1 METILSD
8 VRADKKKIKMHKTI
22 WLIIWTVSV
31 VAAVCLTVFYVYAFP
46 LFLLLVLFISCFFIS
61 AMSLSC
67 RAYEYNGNIITV
79 YAGSSHHYLK
89 VNGKIMDEYT
99 AFFRNSP
106 IYLSTN
112 LPDGTYLQATITTMN
127 RVSLKINNVLYTVEI
142 KNP

>member
-1 METILSD
+1 MF
-8 VRADKKKIKMHKTI
+8 V
-22 WLIIWTVSV
+22 
-31 VAAVCLTVFYVYAFP
+31 
-46 LFLLLVLFISCFFIS
+46 
-61 AMSLSC
+61 SC
-67 RAYEYNGNIITV
+67 RVYDFNGNIITV

>member
-79 YAGSSHHYLK
+79 YAGWSNHFIK
-89 VNGKIMDEYT
+89 VNGVKVDEYVSMSMFNYGAIDLQT
-99 AFFRNSP
+99 TLSDGSFVMARISP
-106 IYLSTN
+106 SN
-112 LPDGTYLQATITTMN
+112 KIT
-127 RVSLKINNVLYTVEI
+127 LKINNVLYSKEVD
-142 KNP
+142 